1 MQSAHIDDAIARA
14 AAHGLTLNPDSVDVI
29 EAGLDYRVVIAND
42 VQGQGWVLRI
52 PRRADVVESMGRER
66 VILDLVRPR
75 LSAAVPDWR
84 IRADD
89 LVAYPLLPG
98 SPGLTVVDGE
108 PRWHMD
114 PASPQYAAAL
124 GTLLAE
130 LHRIDVEEARESGT
144 EIRSPE
150 AVRQRW
156 HDDIAAVRA
165 EFDVA
170 DDLLHRWNDWVSDD
184 SYWPDRTVMTHGEL
198 YPIHVLLDEAGVITG
213 VLDWTTARVDDPGR
227 DFVHQYSIA
236 GEDAFTTT
244 VNAYVRAGGSVWPR
258 LADHCAELW
267 AAGPVAYGVYALATG
282 DPDHREAAAA
292 ELNPGAH

>member
-1 MQSAHIDDAIARA
+1 MQSTHVDDAIARA
-14 AAHGLTLNPDSVDVI
+14 AAHGLTLNSDSVDVI

-42 VQGQGWVLRI
+42 VQGQDWVLRV
-52 PRRADVVESMGRER
+52 PRRADVAESMGREMA
-66 VILDLVRPR
+66 ILDLVRPR

-84 IRADD
+84 VRAED

-124 GTLLAE
+124 GALLAE
-130 LHRIDVEEARESGT
+130 LHRIDVDDAREAGV

-170 DDLLHRWNDWVSDD
+170 DDLLRRWTDWVSDD
-184 SYWPDRTVMTHGEL
+184 SFWPDRTVLTHGEL
-198 YPIHVLLDEAGVITG
+198 YPAHVLLDEAGAITG

-227 DFVHQYSIA
+227 DFAHQYSIA
-236 GEDAFTTT
+236 GEEAFTTT
-244 VNAYVRAGGSVWPR
+244 VDAYVRAGGSVWPR

-292 ELNPGAH
+292 ELNPGAY